1 MCLFWLD
8 YLFSKKYSII
18 FRKIALILIIILTIY
33 LGLLFVTLN
42 SLYIQPSID
51 QIDMDNIIYVF
62 QIINNSIFDVQINNI
77 GVIDNEGQKIN
88 CLDNIDTLIS
98 GKTDATTIYVA
109 IPNIPTKKLLVSLT
123 TLMKNIDLKIDFN
136 NEVL

>member
-1 MCLFWLD
+1 M
-8 YLFSKKYSII
+8 
-18 FRKIALILIIILTIY
+18 
-33 LGLLFVTLN
+33 
-42 SLYIQPSID
+42 
-51 QIDMDNIIYVF
+51 
-62 QIINNSIFDVQINNI
+62 QINNI

-98 GKTDATTIYVA
+98 GKTDDTTIYVA
-109 IPNIPTKKLLVSLT
+109 IPNIPTKKLWVSLT

>member
-1 MCLFWLD
+1 MCLFCLD

-33 LGLLFVTLN
+33 LGLLFVILN

-98 GKTDATTIYVA
+98 GKTDDTTIYVA

>member
-98 GKTDATTIYVA
+98 GKTDDTTIYVA

-123 TLMKNIDLKIDFN
+123 TLMKNLDLKIDFN

>member
-98 GKTDATTIYVA
+98 GKTEDTTIYVA

>member
-77 GVIDNEGQKIN
+77 GVINNEGQKIN

-98 GKTDATTIYVA
+98 GKTDDTTIYVA

-136 NEVL
+136 NEIL

>member
-33 LGLLFVTLN
+33 LGLLFVILN

-88 CLDNIDTLIS
+88 CLDNIDTRIS
-98 GKTDATTIYVA
+98 GKTDDTTIYVA
-109 IPNIPTKKLLVSLT
+109 IPHIPTKKLLVSLT

>member
-33 LGLLFVTLN
+33 LGLLFVILN

-98 GKTDATTIYVA
+98 GKTDDTTIYVA

>member
-98 GKTDATTIYVA
+98 GKTDDTTIYVA